1 MFKIE
6 LKLKIAD
13 REVSW
18 EKFASAFLA
27 DAVRSLQNEAQLR
40 PGSAPLPA
48 GLPRSTEG
56 IKLQAPRAVGV
67 EEAARLLS
75 ISPHT
80 VRLYVARRKISSV
93 RIGRRVLIPMQVI
106 DELTSKRSHRDS

>member
-6 LKLKIAD
+6 LKFKID

-18 EKFASAFLA
+18 EKFATSFLVEAFRSA
-27 DAVRSLQNEAQLR
+27 QNELR
-40 PGSAPLPA
+40 PKPTSVPMLAVLS
-48 GLPRSTEG
+48 RSVEEG
-56 IKLQAPRAVGV
+56 KSQALRAVGV

-80 VRLYVARRKISSV
+80 VGSYVARRKISSV
-93 RIGRRVLIPMQVI
+93 LRPAVLIPMQVI
-106 DELTSKRSHRDS
+106 DELTSKSSQPGS